1 MVVTTT
7 KSIDT
12 NSFSNKIFKLSS
24 CDVRSQKVYEVFLLL
39 IKRVRIY
46 MYYRSIKVQIKQI
59 SCGGGDL
66 GQQNSDLS
74 SLHI

>member
-12 NSFSNKIFKLSS
+12 NSFSNKIFKSSS
-24 CDVRSQKVYEVFLLL
+24 CDVRSQKVYEVFLLS

-59 SCGGGDL
+59 SRGGGDL

>member
-12 NSFSNKIFKLSS
+12 NSFSNKIFKSSS
-24 CDVRSQKVYEVFLLL
+24 CDVRSQKVSEVFLLS

-59 SCGGGDL
+59 SRGGGDL